1 MLNKTVLALA
11 ISASLTSAAFA
22 ADKYQKYNFTN
33 QTNVSQK
40 SAEISPEYR
49 KQIASTWLVKL
60 NAPALSEV
68 AVNGQLSN
76 TASIK
81 ANTSIAQ
88 AQQSVINDIDTMSG
102 SISVVAKTKNL
113 ISGIIIQGDIQSL
126 QTLRANP
133 SVSDIL
139 PIYDYEL
146 HVDESAKYMK
156 GTALVEAGIA
166 TGKGIRVAV
175 LDTGIDYTH
184 AAFGGEGTP
193 EAYAAAT
200 ADATDTPVWPRG
212 QIIGGYDFINSDPDP
227 IDVTTNHGTH
237 VSHSVLGLAPE
248 AELYVY
254 SVCSNVSCPG
264 AAQLSALEAA
274 MDPNGDG
281 DISDRVD
288 VINMSLG
295 GDFGTTKGGAV
306 QEMLDN
312 AAKLGVISAI
322 SAGNDGA
329 TPFII
334 GGPSTT
340 KSVMSVGAMTHPTTE
355 ATHVD
360 STFNGTEINIAPA
373 GFNISNV
380 FSVTSADTSLVY
392 PDENQNGC
400 VAFADGTDFT
410 GKVVIIDRGACNFTS
425 KVINAQ
431 DKGAEFVLIANHT
444 AGAGA
449 PGLGGSDDAVKIPSA
464 GISLEDGQVMK
475 KALEEGATINYSF
488 VSTSVVQSG
497 AIASFTS
504 RGPSSDGYLK
514 PEITAPGVNIDTAHP
529 GLGTELSPIS
539 GTSFSSPMTAGAM
552 ALLRE
557 ALPNRNAFEIK
568 ATLMN
573 SANLDVTMEA
583 RSVNADAALAPI
595 SFIGAGLVDVE
606 KASKLDVAAWDK
618 NTKQA
623 ALAYGLMNLAKTT
636 EFTKHVTIK
645 NFSSTAKNYTLSL
658 EERFANDMESGAL
671 SFTYPSTVNVPAG
684 GSVDVEVKLSVDP
697 SKLHE
702 WTLDADKLM
711 SPSGSDDLTVSEYD
725 GALRF
730 TDGDENF
737 HLVYHLLPKA
747 SASVEVSTEITDEGV
762 IHNVTNNGAVDF
774 DTFTIPL
781 TAKDEEGDAESHD
794 ILSGSI
800 EVLEV
805 PDTFCASGYSA
816 FTTITQADG
825 IISTIAAGTYADID
839 MDSDGTFDYT
849 VQTLPYSAFD
859 RDATPGLAVTF
870 TTQWGSFRGAVGNVY
885 FTSGNNFVT
894 MQSCVESFGLAAA
907 DLGSVNASVRFRTS
921 DSQFDFFEAEGA
933 DITENGNVNFAV
945 STELAKL
952 VDAEDKEVEK
962 LAVGESAKIQTTGQ
976 DFVMLAN
983 SGSMPLLAAPTQEAG
998 VAPTVTPEQTFSVD
1012 ENTANGTVIGKVM
1025 ATDPDLFTSPVSE
1038 YIIESSSSV
1047 ALMMERDGTL
1057 KVADSTLL
1065 DYDAGLTEIILEVTA
1080 IDSQG
1085 NASEAEV
1092 VMVSVNNLLDEASE
1106 QPAPPA
1112 PAPEPKKK
1120 SSGSTGIIALFLLPL
1135 ALLRRRK

>member
-1 MLNKTVLALA
+1 MLNKTLLALA
-11 ISASLTSAAFA
+11 ISASISNSAIA

-33 QTNVSQK
+33 QANVQ
-40 SAEISPEYR
+40 AQNGAVTIEN
-49 KQIASTWLVKL
+49 IAKAPTTWLVKL
-60 NAPALSEV
+60 NTPSLAES
-68 AVNGQLSN
+68 AVNGSLSHS
-76 TASIK
+76 ASTNAL
-81 ANTSIAQ
+81 ANINAAQ
-88 AQQSVINDIDTMSG
+88 KSVIADLNKMQADVRILG
-102 SISVVAKTKNL
+102 HAKNL
-113 ISGIIIQGDIQSL
+113 ISGVLVSGKAEVLNS
-126 QTLRANP
+126 LRANP
-133 SVSDIL
+133 AVIDIL

-146 HVDESAKYMK
+146 HVDESATYMK
-156 GTALVEAGIA
+156 GTALVEAGVA

-184 AAFGGEGTP
+184 AAFGGEGTV
-193 EAYAAAT
+193 EAYAAAA
-200 ADATDTPVWPRG
+200 ADDTDTPVWPQG
-212 QIIGGYDFINSDPDP
+212 QIIGGYDFVNNDPDP

-237 VSHSVLGLAPE
+237 VSHSVVGLAPE

-254 SVCSNVSCPG
+254 SVCNSGCPG
-264 AAQLSALEAA
+264 AAQFSALEAA

-329 TPFII
+329 TPFIV

-340 KSVMSVGAMTHPTTE
+340 KNVMSVGAMTHPTTE
-355 ATHVD
+355 ATSVD
-360 STFNGTEINIAPA
+360 SSFNGSEVVIAPA
-373 GFNISNV
+373 GFNTTNV
-380 FSVTSADTSLVY
+380 FSFTSEETSLIF
-392 PDENQNGC
+392 PDENQTGC
-400 VAFADGTDFT
+400 DPFADGTDFT
-410 GKVVIIDRGACNFTS
+410 GKVVIIDRGACNFTT

-431 DKGAEFVLIANHT
+431 DKGAVFVLIANHT
-444 AGAGA
+444 PGAGA
-449 PGLGGSDDAVKIPSA
+449 PGLGGADDNVAISSA
-464 GISLEDGQVMK
+464 GISFEDGAVMK
-475 KALEEGATINYSF
+475 LALAEGADINYSF
-488 VSTSVVQSG
+488 VSESIVQPG

-514 PEITAPGVNIDTAHP
+514 PEITAPGVDILTAHP
-529 GLGTELSPIS
+529 GLGDGLTPIS

-623 ALAYGLMNLAKTT
+623 ALAYGLMNLAETT

-645 NFSSTAKNYTLSL
+645 NFSANAKSYTLSL

-671 SFTYPSTVNVPAG
+671 SFTYPSTVSVPAG

-762 IHNVTNNGAVDF
+762 IHHVTNNGVIDLNAFAV
-774 DTFTIPL
+774 PL
-781 TAKDEEGDAESHD
+781 TAEDEENDSDTLD
-794 ILSGSI
+794 IVAGSI

-805 PDTFCASGYSA
+805 PDSFCESGYSV
-816 FTTITQADG
+816 FTTLTMADG
-825 IISTIAAGTYADID
+825 IISTVAAGTYADID
-839 MDSDGTFDYT
+839 MNSDGIYDYSI
-849 VQTLPYSAFD
+849 QTLPYTAFD
-859 RDATPGLAVTF
+859 QNNTPGQIVTF
-870 TTQWGSFRGAVGNVY
+870 TTPWNSFSGSIGNSY

-894 MQSCVESFGLAAA
+894 MQSCIGSLGLAAA
-907 DLGSVNASVRFRTS
+907 DLGNVDASVRFRTS
-921 DSQFDFFEAEGA
+921 DSQWDFH
-933 DITENGNVNFAV
+933 ENDGLDTATVANVDFSV
-945 STELAKL
+945 SNELAML
-952 VDAEDKEVEK
+952 VDDQGTDVES
-962 LAVGESAKIQTTGQ
+962 LAVGESAQILTNGS
-976 DFVMLAN
+976 DFVMLAD
-983 SGSMPLLAAPTQEAG
+983 SGSKPLIAAPTQEAG

-1012 ENTANGTVIGKVM
+1012 ENTENGTVIGKVM

-1065 DYDAGLTEIILEVTA
+1065 DYDAGLTEIMLEVTA

-1085 NASEAEV
+1085 NVSEAE
-1092 VMVSVNNLLDEASE
+1092 MVTVTVNNLLDEASE
-1106 QPAPPA
+1106 QPVVVTPA
-1112 PAPEPKKK
+1112 PVKPKK
-1120 SSGSTGIIALFLLPL
+1120 SSGGSTGLIAFLLLPL